1 MMDTLHMVQLSL
13 EMPRLVAAA
22 QRAGLPLREVDE
34 GYLVHRGLAAL
45 FSDAAPK
52 PFRAVDPT
60 SRWLTV
66 LAYTELTADALREQA
81 QTFARPD
88 AFETCRW
95 DQVAVKAMPS
105 SWTSGKTLGF
115 EVRVCPVVRL
125 ASATQAR
132 AHDGSQGTWKKGAEL
147 DAFLHRRY
155 LQQHD
160 GDRESVYVDWLRRRL
175 DGAAGL
181 LDVRLQAFRR
191 VRVLRRGRRD
201 GEGKRKTQ
209 VAERP
214 DALLTG
220 TLGVTDPDAFRDLL
234 ARGVG
239 RHRAFGFGMLLL
251 RAPGRR

>member
-1 MMDTLHMVQLSL
+1 MVQLDL
-13 EMPRLVAAA
+13 DVAF
-22 QRAGLPLREVDE
+22 VT
-34 GYLVHRGLAAL
+34 GLARDQGAARQRWDDLGYFVHQHLTSL
-45 FSDAAPK
+45 FHDLSPQ
-52 PFRAVDPT
+52 PFRTVTPRG
-60 SRWLTV
+60 RWLNV
-66 LAYTELTADALREQA
+66 LGYTTGDAGRLRQSADELGPPQARAACRLDDLR
-81 QTFARPD
+81 TKPMPDSLFAAGRR
-88 AFETCRW
+88 F
-95 DQVAVKAMPS
+95 
-105 SWTSGKTLGF
+105 GF
-115 EVRVCPVVRL
+115 EVRTCPVVRL
-125 ASATQAR
+125 ASEVATTWVGAPRTFR
-132 AHDGSQGTWKKGAEL
+132 AGAEL

-155 LQQHD
+155 LQAES
-160 GDRESVYVDWLRRRL
+160 GDRESVYVDWLRQRL

-201 GEGKRKTQ
+201 GEGKRKTE